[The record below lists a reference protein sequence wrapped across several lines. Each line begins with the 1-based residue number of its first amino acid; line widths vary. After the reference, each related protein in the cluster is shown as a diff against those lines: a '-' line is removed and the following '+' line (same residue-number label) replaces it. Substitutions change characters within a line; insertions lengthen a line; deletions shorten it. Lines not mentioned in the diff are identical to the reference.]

1 MATTTVYM
9 YTIYSDLLN
18 TVSESESYANLEK
31 QRPRD
36 ALLRKG
42 MVRQGIPD
50 FPLPE
55 NQIDKWFPFL
65 QQKTRDVK
73 ELHII
78 LIYKNKNTGKDILYK
93 VIHYGTTQDFPTQK
107 EAFDAITQ
115 LPADSY
121 KILSYKIDA

>member
-1 MATTTVYM
+1 M
-9 YTIYSDLLN
+9 N
-18 TVSESESYANLEK
+18 KSESYANLEK

-36 ALLRKG
+36 AFLRKA
-42 MVRQGIPD
+42 MVQNGIPD

-55 NQIDKWFPFL
+55 NQIDKWIPFL

-78 LIYKNKNTGKDILYK
+78 LIYKNKNIGKDILYK
-93 VIHYGTTQDFPTQK
+93 VIHCGTIQDFSTQK
-107 EAFDAITQ
+107 EAFDAITHMQ
-115 LPADSY
+115 VPTDSY

>member
-1 MATTTVYM
+1 M
-9 YTIYSDLLN
+9 N
-18 TVSESESYANLEK
+18 KSESYANLEK

-36 ALLRKG
+36 AFLRKA
-42 MVRQGIPD
+42 MVQNGIPD

-55 NQIDKWFPFL
+55 NQIDKWIPFL
-65 QQKTRDVK
+65 QQKTRDVN

-78 LIYKNKNTGKDILYK
+78 LIYKNTGKDMLYK

-115 LPADSY
+115 VPADSY